1 MRSPGAKS
9 WIPWLLGACVVACL
23 ACHPATDP
31 DTERARQAN
40 ELSRNLMS
48 PFCPGRTIADCSSPD
63 AATVRE
69 EIRDALAAGESP
81 ESIRGRIE
89 ARFGAHVIGVPQAG
103 MGWALPI
110 GVLVAG
116 AGLLGVALARSVQRP
131 RATEPPISP
140 ELERDLGRELDE
152 LEKR

>member
-1 MRSPGAKS
+1 MRSRARS
-9 WIPWLLGACVVACL
+9 WAPWLLGASLL
-23 ACHPATDP
+23 ACHPATDA

-69 EIRDALAAGESP
+69 EIREALAAGESA
-81 ESIRGRIE
+81 ESIQKRIE
-89 ARFGAHVIGVPQAG
+89 ARFGEHVIGVPRG
-103 MGWALPI
+103 GIGWAIPI

-116 AGLLGVALARSVQRP
+116 AGLLGVALARSVKRP

-140 ELERDLGRELDE
+140 ELERELARELDE
-152 LEKR
+152 VEGR

>member
-1 MRSPGAKS
+1 MRAPRAKI
-9 WIPWLLGACVVACL
+9 WVPWLLGVGLL

-69 EIRDALAAGESP
+69 EIREALAAGESP
-81 ESIRGRIE
+81 ESIQKRVE
-89 ARFGAHVIGVPQAG
+89 ARFGEHVIGVPRSG
-103 MGWALPI
+103 IGWALPI

-116 AGLLGVALARSVQRP
+116 AGLLGVALARAVKRP
-131 RATEPPISP
+131 QATEPPISP
-140 ELERDLGRELDE
+140 ELERDLARELDE
-152 LEKR
+152 VERR